1 MICIVVDHGVC
12 VMADHGV
19 CVMADHGTHGSQS
32 VSQSR
37 SSRSGV
43 TTWMTQGG
51 RREVGVSLTQ
61 LIMNIINY
69 TDQVPVDQGLSF
81 GIKLLIMIT
90 LTKPWMTEK
99 EV

>member
-12 VMADHGV
+12 VMAD
-19 CVMADHGTHGSQS
+19 HGSQS

-61 LIMNIINY
+61 LIMDIINY
-69 TDQVPVDQGLSF
+69 ADQVPVDQGFSF
-81 GIKLLIMIT
+81 GIRLLLMIT
-90 LTKPWMTEK
+90 LTKPRMTEK
-99 EV
+99 ED